1 MAISKN
7 LEEVFD
13 IDESEFE
20 SSNTKEVANY
30 TEPGVP
36 VVPMSEDEVQELTDD
51 FNLARNSLR
60 SALTNATDLIEDSIQ
75 LAKEL
80 DKPSAYDAAANLF
93 RTISDLSKDLIEI
106 HNKRAV
112 RKGQIVPE
120 NGGDNT
126 TVNNA
131 MFVGTTSDLM
141 DLLNNHKKTKEKDV
155 N

>member
-7 LEEVFD
+7 LEDVFD

-20 SSNTKEVANY
+20 SGSTKKLPKT
-30 TEPGVP
+30 TEEPSVP
-36 VVPMSEDEVQELTDD
+36 AVPMSEDEAQELVDD
-51 FNLARNSLR
+51 FNLARSSLR

-112 RKGQIVPE
+112 RKGQIAPE
-120 NGGDNT
+120 TGGDNT

-141 DLLNNHKKTKEKDV
+141 DLLNNHKKEKDV